1 MTRKQKRTSMIVGGL
16 TILGLAVGIML
27 YALEDTI
34 VFFYTPGEVAEKNI
48 KPGTRFRLGG
58 LVQDGSVV
66 RGQGET
72 VKFSVTDTDK
82 VLPVRFTG
90 TLPDLFR
97 EGQGVVAEGV
107 IDDKGIFIADTV
119 LAKHDETYMSPEVQ
133 DALEK
138 AGHPGA
144 RTAP

>member
-16 TILGLAVGIML
+16 AILGLAVGIML

-90 TLPDLFR
+90 TLPRPLP
-97 EGQGVVAEGV
+97 G
-107 IDDKGIFIADTV
+107 
-119 LAKHDETYMSPEVQ
+119 
-133 DALEK
+133 
-138 AGHPGA
+138 GA
-144 RTAP
+144 RRGC